1 VRFVCPHSAIR
12 AKVFPAEQAA
22 GAPPTFKH
30 VPARSKDYPAGTHMS
45 YQVAP
50 EDCTGCTLCVEAC
63 PIRDKSNIS
72 RKAINMAPQPRCASP
87 KQATGTSS

>member
-1 VRFVCPHSAIR
+1 
-12 AKVFPAEQAA
+12 
-22 GAPPTFKH
+22 

-72 RKAINMAPQPRCASP
+72 RKAEHGGAAPLRVAE
-87 KQATGTSS
+87 ATGTSS